1 MLEINSIQ
9 CYNGRMAI
17 ENRLEQ
23 IMLDW
28 SARHGVRLTLK
39 MLAESTGIS
48 DKVLSKITNGQKKG
62 LTDEQLDLLCEALE
76 CTPNDILAYRPNSPC
91 KTTPLAK

>member
-1 MLEINSIQ
+1 
-9 CYNGRMAI
+9 MAI
-17 ENRLEQ
+17 KNRLEQ

-76 CTPNDILAYRPNSPC
+76 CTPNDILTYRPNSPC